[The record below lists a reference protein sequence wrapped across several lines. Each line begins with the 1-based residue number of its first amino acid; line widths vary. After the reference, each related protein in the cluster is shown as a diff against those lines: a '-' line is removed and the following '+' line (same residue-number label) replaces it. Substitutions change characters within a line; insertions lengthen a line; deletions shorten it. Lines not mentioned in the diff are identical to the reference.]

1 MLPPFR
7 HGRALAAAAVLSLAF
22 ASLAGIAPAAAAS
35 WAGSSTLGEPE
46 SGPAIAPG
54 VDADGEPD
62 VDALLQPTPETDT
75 APYVVQT
82 VSTTAT
88 EASTDGADVLPG
100 QIEEVFDAGYTGFAA
115 ELTAE
120 QVAEL
125 DARSDVVAVTPD
137 SPTRAADTDLDP
149 AWGLDRIDQR
159 ATARNGS
166 YSYGSTGAGVTVFV
180 IDTGIRA
187 THREFSGRVVSGWDF
202 VDGDPDA
209 SDCSSHG
216 THVSGTIAGEEY
228 GVARDATLVSLRVW
242 GCDDSGWARDIIAAL
257 DWAVQHKPAG
267 PAVVNI
273 SGGGAGYAPMDAAVR
288 AAVAAGLTVVV
299 AALNADQDAC
309 LSSPARVAEAITVG
323 ATDPTDARA
332 SFSNFGSCVDV
343 FAPGVDIQSS
353 ISTSDSAS
361 ESWSGTSMAAPHV
374 TGAVARILQENPSAS
389 PAAVASTLLG
399 NATPGVIRDAKG
411 SPNLLL
417 YSAPPVFRTLT
428 SAPIP
433 TLAGKM
439 KLGETLTGATGSW
452 APSGVTLS
460 LQWMRNG
467 VPIPAA
473 TKPAYRV
480 IAADLGTSLSLSVT
494 GSKTGFTSV
503 TRASAAK
510 SVPVG
515 AFTTTAAPVLSG
527 TLKVGG
533 TLTAAVRT
541 WKPAAALTLQWKR
554 NGVAIPNA
562 TRSAYT
568 LLAGDVGAAI
578 TVSATGSAPGYA
590 PVTMTSAAT
599 TLRAATLTAT
609 PTPKIAGTAKLGQR
623 LSVTAGSWAP
633 AGVQVVLQW
642 KRNGI
647 AIPGATGA
655 SYTVVAADAGR
666 SLTVS
671 ATGGKPGFASVTK
684 TSAAASIPKK

>member
-7 HGRALAAAAVLSLAF
+7 HGRALAAAAILSLAF

-35 WAGSSTLGEPE
+35 GVGSSTLGEPE
-46 SGPAIAPG
+46 SAPAIAPG
-54 VDADGEPD
+54 ADGEPE
-62 VDALLQPTPETDT
+62 VDTLPQPTPETDT
-75 APYVVQT
+75 APYIVQT
-82 VSTTAT
+82 VSTIAT
-88 EASTDGADVLPG
+88 EASSDGADVLPG

-159 ATARNGS
+159 ATAGNGA

-242 GCDDSGWARDIIAAL
+242 GCDDSGWARDVIAAL

-353 ISTSDSAS
+353 IGTSDSAS

-417 YSAPPVFRTLT
+417 YSAPPVLRTLT
-428 SAPIP
+428 STPIP

-467 VPIPAA
+467 IPIPAA

-480 IAADLGTSLSLSVT
+480 VAADLGTSLSLSVT

-609 PTPKIAGTAKLGQR
+609 STPKIVGTAKLGQR

-633 AGVQVVLQW
+633 AGVQIVLQW
-642 KRNGI
+642 KRNGV

>member
-7 HGRALAAAAVLSLAF
+7 HGRTLAAAAILSLAL
-22 ASLAGIAPAAAAS
+22 ASLAGISPAAAAS
-35 WAGSSTLGEPE
+35 GVGFSALREPDSE
-46 SGPAIAPG
+46 PAIAPG
-54 VDADGEPD
+54 DADGEPK
-62 VDALLQPTPETDT
+62 VDALAQPAPDADT
-75 APYVVQT
+75 APYIVQT

-115 ELTAE
+115 ELTAA

-125 DARSDVVAVTPD
+125 DARADVVAVTPD

-149 AWGLDRIDQR
+149 TWGLDRIDQR
-159 ATARNGS
+159 ATAGNGS

-180 IDTGIRA
+180 IDSGIRA

-202 VDGDPDA
+202 VDGDADA

-242 GCDDSGWARDIIAAL
+242 GCDDGGWARDIIAAL

-273 SGGGAGYAPMDAAVR
+273 SGGGAGYAPVDAAVR

-299 AALNADQDAC
+299 AALNADRDAC

-323 ATDPTDARA
+323 AIDSTDTRA
-332 SFSNFGSCVDV
+332 PFSNFGSCVDV
-343 FAPGVDIQSS
+343 FAPGVAIQSS

-417 YSAPPVFRTLT
+417 YTAPPTLRTLT
-428 SAPIP
+428 AAPAPIV
-433 TLAGKM
+433 AGKM
-439 KLGETLTGATGSW
+439 KLGETLTGSAGSW
-452 APSGVTLS
+452 APSGVALS

-467 VPIPAA
+467 VPIPSA

-480 IAADLGTSLSLSVT
+480 VAADLGTSLSLSAT
-494 GSKTGFTSV
+494 GSKTGYTSV
-503 TRASAAK
+503 TRTSAAK
-510 SVPVG
+510 SIPVE
-515 AFTTTAAPVLSG
+515 AFTTTASPAVSG

-533 TLTAAVRT
+533 TLTAAVGT
-541 WKPAAALTLQWKR
+541 WKPSAALTLQWKR

-562 TRSAYT
+562 TGSAYT

-578 TVSATGSAPGYA
+578 TVSATGSASGYA
-590 PVTMTSAAT
+590 SVTTTSAAT
-599 TLRAATLTAT
+599 TLRAAVLTAT
-609 PTPKIAGTAKLGQR
+609 PIPKVAGMARVGQR
-623 LSVTAGSWAP
+623 LSVAAGTWAP
-633 AGVQVVLQW
+633 ATVQVALQW
-642 KRNGI
+642 KRNGV
-647 AIPGATGA
+647 AIPGATG
-655 SYTVVAADAGR
+655 SGYTVVAADSGT

-671 ATGGKPGFASVTK
+671 ATGVKPGFASVTK
-684 TSAAASIPKK
+684 TSAAASIPK

>member
-1 MLPPFR
+1 MTR
-7 HGRALAAAAVLSLAF
+7 
-22 ASLAGIAPAAAAS
+22 
-35 WAGSSTLGEPE
+35 EPDSE
-46 SGPAIAPG
+46 PAIAPG
-54 VDADGEPD
+54 DADGEPE
-62 VDALLQPTPETDT
+62 VDALAQPAPDADT
-75 APYVVQT
+75 APYIVQT
-82 VSTTAT
+82 TSTTAT
-88 EASTDGADVLPG
+88 EASTDSADVLPG

-149 AWGLDRIDQR
+149 TWGLDRIDQR
-159 ATARNGS
+159 ATAGNGS

-187 THREFSGRVVSGWDF
+187 SHREFSGRVVSGWDF
-202 VDGDPDA
+202 VDGDLDA

-242 GCDDSGWARDIIAAL
+242 GCDDGGWARDIIAAL
-257 DWAVQHKPAG
+257 DWAVQHRPAG

-273 SGGGAGYAPMDAAVR
+273 SGGGTGYAPMDAAVR
-288 AAVAAGLTVVV
+288 AAVAAGLPVVV
-299 AALNADQDAC
+299 AALNADRDAC

-323 ATDPTDARA
+323 AVDTTDARA
-332 SFSNFGSCVDV
+332 AFSNFGSCVDV
-343 FAPGVDIQSS
+343 FAPGVGIPSS
-353 ISTSDSAS
+353 ISTSDTAS

-389 PAAVASTLLG
+389 PSTVASTLLG
-399 NATPGVIRDAKG
+399 NATPGLIADAKG
-411 SPNLLL
+411 SPNLLVHTPPPAL
-417 YSAPPVFRTLT
+417 RALTAAPT
-428 SAPIP
+428 PIV
-433 TLAGKM
+433 AGKV
-439 KLGETLTGATGSW
+439 KLGETLTGSTGSW
-452 APSGVTLS
+452 APSAVALS

-467 VPIPAA
+467 TPIPSA

-480 IAADLGTSLSLSVT
+480 VAADLGTSLSLSVT
-494 GSKTGFTSV
+494 GSKAGYASM
-503 TRASAAK
+503 TRTSAAK
-510 SVPVG
+510 SVPIG
-515 AFTTTAAPVLSG
+515 AFTATPTPLISG
-527 TLKVGG
+527 TPKVGG
-533 TLTAAVRT
+533 TLTASVGT
-541 WKPAAALTLQWKR
+541 WKPSAAVTLQWKR
-554 NGVAIPNA
+554 NSVAIPNA
-562 TRSAYT
+562 TGPVYT
-568 LLAGDVGAAI
+568 LLAGHVGAAI

-599 TLRAATLTAT
+599 TLRAATLIAT

-633 AGVQVVLQW
+633 AGVQVALQW
-642 KRNGI
+642 KRNGV

-655 SYTVVAADAGR
+655 SYTVVAADVGR

-684 TSAAASIPKK
+684 TSAATSISKR